1 LKTWFFSKKLLLG
14 KNIIKGVAQ
23 MSGHYLKL
31 HFSMFEKSQGK
42 HNSLGYHFFGGIFSI
57 NYKVHMFKA

>member
-1 LKTWFFSKKLLLG
+1 
-14 KNIIKGVAQ
+14 